1 MKDHKM
7 GYRAKFLTRLVEVGC
22 YYTKSNNYAPMMINY
37 CNIQMHVNFIN
48 KIF

>member
-7 GYRAKFLTRLVEVGC
+7 DYRARLVEVGC
-22 YYTKSNNYAPMMINY
+22 YYTKSNNYAPMKINY
-37 CNIQMHVNFIN
+37 CNIQIHINFTN